1 MNNKLLIIIFVFLS
15 GCGGGSLTPGV
26 GETDKFA
33 PLIEKINQDINLKA
47 NFIDPSASKNNF
59 VKFKI
64 NRIESIEQTI
74 VGSGNISI
82 PNLRINEFFDK
93 AEVFKAEVEITDDSG
108 ESIIVTSSTY
118 MFATQGNYY
127 SESEFPIEK
136 LLVAVE
142 FPFWRNGESIL
153 SIVYYQYE
161 DLTMEK
167 VLNERIIEKTG
178 TVHSHEF
185 QNYTFDIYQNNVGFL
200 GQVPGSGSI
209 VAERLNTFPRF

>member
-82 PNLRINEFFDK
+82 PNLRINEFLIKRRFL
-93 AEVFKAEVEITDDSG
+93 
-108 ESIIVTSSTY
+108 
-118 MFATQGNYY
+118 
-127 SESEFPIEK
+127 K
-136 LLVAVE
+136 LKLRLQTI
-142 FPFWRNGESIL
+142 P
-153 SIVYYQYE
+153 
-161 DLTMEK
+161 
-167 VLNERIIEKTG
+167 ER
-178 TVHSHEF
+178 VS
-185 QNYTFDIYQNNVGFL
+185 
-200 GQVPGSGSI
+200 
-209 VAERLNTFPRF
+209 